1 MKVRVAFMPQL
12 ANHADK
18 SVCVVIDALRA
29 TTCVV
34 ALFDSRCPRVY
45 VAGSHATAREY
56 ARSRGF
62 ALCGESEGFR
72 VEGFDYG
79 NSPTEFAALDFTGKP
94 AVLSTT
100 NGTKAVNSVSTAP
113 VVLLGA
119 VTNLGACVEAA
130 WHAAVERELDIM
142 FVCSGTDEE
151 FTLEDTVTAGLMAEQ
166 LAQFAAHESVVEWA
180 DSALAARKLAQTEP
194 NLLRG
199 WMGGI
204 HARRLCDRGF
214 GDDVAFC
221 AQRDTSTVVP
231 VLVRER
237 EADRVACPVLLA
249 I

>member
-1 MKVRVAFMPQL
+1 MKIRVAFMPVL
-12 ANHADK
+12 ANHVDS
-18 SVCVVIDALRA
+18 SVCIVIDALRA
-29 TTCVV
+29 TSCVV

-45 VAGSHATAREY
+45 VAGNHATAREY

-79 NSPTEFAALDFTGKP
+79 NSPTEFASLDFYGKP

-100 NGTKAVNSVSTAP
+100 NGTKAINSVASAP

-119 VTNLGACVEAA
+119 VTNLTACVEAA
-130 WHAAVERELDIM
+130 WHAAVERDLDIM

-151 FTLEDTVTAGLMAEQ
+151 FTLEDSLTAGLMAERFAR
-166 LAQFAAHESVVEWA
+166 LAAGQVNLEWA
-180 DSALAARKLAQTEP
+180 DSALAARKLSYTEP
-194 NLLRG
+194 NMLRA
-199 WMGGI
+199 WMTGN

-221 AQRDTSTVVP
+221 AQQDTSVIVP

-237 EADRVACPVLLA
+237 EADMVAAPVLLA
-249 I
+249 V

>member
-1 MKVRVAFMPQL
+1 MKASVALMPVL
-12 ANHADK
+12 AGDTSK

-34 ALFDSRCPRVY
+34 VLFDSKCPRVY
-45 VAGSHATAREY
+45 VAGDHATAREY

-62 ALCGESEGFR
+62 ALCGESDGFR

-100 NGTKAVNSVSTAP
+100 NGTKAVNKVATAP

-119 VTNLGACVEAA
+119 VTNLTACVEAA
-130 WHAAVERELDIM
+130 WHAADERELDIV
-142 FVCSGTDEE
+142 FVCSGTDDE
-151 FTLEDTVTAGLMAEQ
+151 FTLEDTFTAGLMAEH
-166 LAQFAAHESVVEWA
+166 LAKVAAHKTSLVLA
-180 DSALAARKLAQTEP
+180 DSALAARKLVQGEP
-194 NLLRG
+194 NLIRG
-199 WMGGI
+199 WMSGV

-221 AQRDTSTVVP
+221 ARQDISSVVP

-237 EADRVACPVLLA
+237 EADMVAAPVLLA
-249 I
+249 G